1 MLSKQEIMNHAF
13 KDLLSHEELLAKKYA
28 ELQKEITDPKMQ
40 TMFQGLE
47 MAARTRYKMLS
58 QKMSGLGIV

>member
-58 QKMSGLGIV
+58 QKMSGL